1 MVPIMLMPDQPSKA
15 GRSDCGEK
23 GAMASKKKTAPRK
36 PLVKPAGAK
45 QAVPTPRFDSRTF
58 LTSVGAGRS
67 SAIIQPKGMVYR
79 QGDSADAVYYIEA
92 GKIQLTVV
100 SEHGKEGVIAMLEPG
115 EFFGEGCIAGQPF
128 RMASASATAKSTIV
142 KIQKT
147 AMIRVLHEQPAISEM
162 FTTFLLLRNI
172 QIEADL
178 VDHLFNSSERR
189 LARLLLLLA
198 NFGKEGKMETI
209 IPAISQDVLAAKVGT
224 TRPRISFFMNKF
236 RKLGF
241 IEYNGGL
248 KIHTSLLNVIVHD

>member
-1 MVPIMLMPDQPSKA
+1 
-15 GRSDCGEK
+15 
-23 GAMASKKKTAPRK
+23 MASKKKTAPGK
-36 PLVKPAGAK
+36 PSARQTSAK
-45 QAVPTPRFDSRTF
+45 QVEEAAKAPRFDDRTF

-67 SAIIQPKGMVYR
+67 TVAFKPKEIVYR
-79 QGDSADAVYYIEA
+79 QGDAADAVYYIEA

-100 SEHGKEGVIAMLEPG
+100 SEQGKEGVIAMLEPG

-128 RMASASATAKSTIV
+128 RMASATASAKSTIV
-142 KIQKT
+142 RIEKA
-147 AMIRVLHEQPAISEM
+147 AMIRVLHEQPAMSEM
-162 FTTFLLLRNI
+162 FMAFLLSRNI

-178 VDHLFNSSERR
+178 VDQLFNSSERR

-209 IPAISQDVLAAKVGT
+209 IPTINQDVLAAKVGT
-224 TRPRISFFMNKF
+224 TRSRINFFMNKF

-248 KIHTSLLNVIVHD
+248 KVHSALLNVIVHD

>member
-1 MVPIMLMPDQPSKA
+1 M
-15 GRSDCGEK
+15 GG
-23 GAMASKKKTAPRK
+23 KKKSATRKSSAKPGRVERVQKAAPG
-36 PLVKPAGAK
+36 PH
-45 QAVPTPRFDSRTF
+45 FDSRTF

-67 SAIIQPKGMVYR
+67 SATLQPKEMVYR
-79 QGDSADAVYYIEA
+79 QGDPADAVYYIEA

-128 RMASASATAKSTIV
+128 RMASASATAKSTVVRIE
-142 KIQKT
+142 KT
-147 AMIRVLHEQPAISEM
+147 VMIRVLHEQPAMSEM
-162 FTTFLLLRNI
+162 FMGFLLSRNI

-178 VDHLFNSSERR
+178 VDQLFNSSERR

-209 IPAISQDVLAAKVGT
+209 PAINQDILAAKVGT
-224 TRPRISFFMNKF
+224 TRSRINFFMNKF

-248 KIHTSLLNVIVHD
+248 KVHSALLNVIVHD